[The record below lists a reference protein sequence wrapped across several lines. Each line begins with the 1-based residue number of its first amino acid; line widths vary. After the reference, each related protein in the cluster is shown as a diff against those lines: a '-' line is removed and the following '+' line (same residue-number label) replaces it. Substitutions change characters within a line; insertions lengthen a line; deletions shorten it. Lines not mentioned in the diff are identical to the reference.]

1 MPGYESILTPEGAP
15 SKLCLGGILMFI
27 RHRLDPSCGKYLV
40 PMPRGLKPFHQTR
53 QLDPSATLGIS
64 AAGSDAR

>member
-1 MPGYESILTPEGAP
+1 
-15 SKLCLGGILMFI
+15 MFI
-27 RHRLDPSCGKYLV
+27 VTDLILVAEISCPHAVETETL
-40 PMPRGLKPFHQTR
+40 PADQ